1 MTQTDLVYTPSKE
14 GFSAQC
20 DRDLAQKRARLFTLQ
35 TAVLSPPD
43 PLYED
48 FQPQRDEFERSQSG
62 PVVGRGF
69 KAVDRGLVVA
79 QRQAKIGRCNHKP
92 WVHPTISDAACLGHR
107 VE

>member
-20 DRDLAQKRARLFTLQ
+20 DRDLGDRDLGDRDLAQKRARLFTLQ

-48 FQPQRDEFERSQSG
+48 FQPQRDEFERLSRRAGCGSS
-62 PVVGRGF
+62 
-69 KAVDRGLVVA
+69 L
-79 QRQAKIGRCNHKP
+79 
-92 WVHPTISDAACLGHR
+92 
-107 VE
+107 

>member
-20 DRDLAQKRARLFTLQ
+20 DRDLGDRDLAQKRARLFTLQ

-48 FQPQRDEFERSQSG
+48 FQPQQDEFERLSRRAGCGSS
-62 PVVGRGF
+62 
-69 KAVDRGLVVA
+69 L
-79 QRQAKIGRCNHKP
+79 
-92 WVHPTISDAACLGHR
+92 
-107 VE
+107 

>member
-20 DRDLAQKRARLFTLQ
+20 DRDLGDRDLAQKRARLFTLQ

-48 FQPQRDEFERSQSG
+48 FQPQRDEFERLSKRAGCGSS
-62 PVVGRGF
+62 
-69 KAVDRGLVVA
+69 L
-79 QRQAKIGRCNHKP
+79 
-92 WVHPTISDAACLGHR
+92 
-107 VE
+107 

>member
-20 DRDLAQKRARLFTLQ
+20 DRDLGDRDLAQKRARLFTLQ

-48 FQPQRDEFERSQSG
+48 FQPKRDEFERLSRRAGCGSS
-62 PVVGRGF
+62 
-69 KAVDRGLVVA
+69 L
-79 QRQAKIGRCNHKP
+79 
-92 WVHPTISDAACLGHR
+92 
-107 VE
+107 

>member
-20 DRDLAQKRARLFTLQ
+20 DRDLGDRDLAQKRARLFTLQ

-48 FQPQRDEFERSQSG
+48 FQPQRDEFERLSRRAGCGSN
-62 PVVGRGF
+62 
-69 KAVDRGLVVA
+69 L
-79 QRQAKIGRCNHKP
+79 
-92 WVHPTISDAACLGHR
+92 
-107 VE
+107 

>member
-20 DRDLAQKRARLFTLQ
+20 DRDLGDSDLAQKRARLFTLQ

-48 FQPQRDEFERSQSG
+48 FQPQRDEFERLSRRAG
-62 PVVGRGF
+62 C
-69 KAVDRGLVVA
+69 GL
-79 QRQAKIGRCNHKP
+79 
-92 WVHPTISDAACLGHR
+92 SL
-107 VE
+107 

>member
-20 DRDLAQKRARLFTLQ
+20 DRDLGDRDLAQKRARLFTLQ

-48 FQPQRDEFERSQSG
+48 FQPQRDEFERLSRRAGCRSS
-62 PVVGRGF
+62 
-69 KAVDRGLVVA
+69 L
-79 QRQAKIGRCNHKP
+79 
-92 WVHPTISDAACLGHR
+92 
-107 VE
+107 

>member
-20 DRDLAQKRARLFTLQ
+20 DSDLGDRDLAQKRARLFTLQ

-48 FQPQRDEFERSQSG
+48 FQPQRDEFERLSRRAGCGSS
-62 PVVGRGF
+62 
-69 KAVDRGLVVA
+69 L
-79 QRQAKIGRCNHKP
+79 
-92 WVHPTISDAACLGHR
+92 
-107 VE
+107 

>member
-20 DRDLAQKRARLFTLQ
+20 DRDLGDRALAQKRARLFTLQ

-48 FQPQRDEFERSQSG
+48 FQPQRDEFERLSRRAGCGSS
-62 PVVGRGF
+62 
-69 KAVDRGLVVA
+69 L
-79 QRQAKIGRCNHKP
+79 
-92 WVHPTISDAACLGHR
+92 
-107 VE
+107 

>member
-20 DRDLAQKRARLFTLQ
+20 DRDLGDRDLAQKRARLFTLQ

-48 FQPQRDEFERSQSG
+48 FQPQRDEFERLSRRAGCGS
-62 PVVGRGF
+62 R
-69 KAVDRGLVVA
+69 L
-79 QRQAKIGRCNHKP
+79 
-92 WVHPTISDAACLGHR
+92 
-107 VE
+107 

>member
-20 DRDLAQKRARLFTLQ
+20 DRDLGDRDLAQKRARLFTLQ

-48 FQPQRDEFERSQSG
+48 FQPQRDEFERLSRRAG
-62 PVVGRGF
+62 C
-69 KAVDRGLVVA
+69 GL
-79 QRQAKIGRCNHKP
+79 
-92 WVHPTISDAACLGHR
+92 SL
-107 VE
+107 

>member
-20 DRDLAQKRARLFTLQ
+20 DRDLGDRDLAQKRARLFTLQ

-48 FQPQRDEFERSQSG
+48 FQPQRDEFERLSRWAGCGSS
-62 PVVGRGF
+62 
-69 KAVDRGLVVA
+69 L
-79 QRQAKIGRCNHKP
+79 
-92 WVHPTISDAACLGHR
+92 
-107 VE
+107 

>member
-20 DRDLAQKRARLFTLQ
+20 ERDLGDRDLAQKRARLFTLQ

-48 FQPQRDEFERSQSG
+48 FQPQRDEFERLSRRAGCGSS
-62 PVVGRGF
+62 
-69 KAVDRGLVVA
+69 L
-79 QRQAKIGRCNHKP
+79 
-92 WVHPTISDAACLGHR
+92 
-107 VE
+107 

>member
-20 DRDLAQKRARLFTLQ
+20 DRDLGDRDLAQKRARLFTLQ

-48 FQPQRDEFERSQSG
+48 FQPQREEFERLSKRAGCGSS
-62 PVVGRGF
+62 
-69 KAVDRGLVVA
+69 L
-79 QRQAKIGRCNHKP
+79 
-92 WVHPTISDAACLGHR
+92 
-107 VE
+107 

>member
-20 DRDLAQKRARLFTLQ
+20 DRDLGDRDLAQKRARLFTLQ

-48 FQPQRDEFERSQSG
+48 FQPQRDEFERLSRRAGCGSS
-62 PVVGRGF
+62 
-69 KAVDRGLVVA
+69 L
-79 QRQAKIGRCNHKP
+79 
-92 WVHPTISDAACLGHR
+92 
-107 VE
+107 

>member
-20 DRDLAQKRARLFTLQ
+20 DRDLGDRDLAQKRARLFTLQ

-48 FQPQRDEFERSQSG
+48 FQPQRDEFERLSKRAGCGS
-62 PVVGRGF
+62 R
-69 KAVDRGLVVA
+69 L
-79 QRQAKIGRCNHKP
+79 
-92 WVHPTISDAACLGHR
+92 
-107 VE
+107 

>member
-20 DRDLAQKRARLFTLQ
+20 DRDLGDRDLAQKRARLFTLQ

-48 FQPQRDEFERSQSG
+48 FQPQPDEFERLSRRAGCGSS
-62 PVVGRGF
+62 
-69 KAVDRGLVVA
+69 L
-79 QRQAKIGRCNHKP
+79 
-92 WVHPTISDAACLGHR
+92 
-107 VE
+107 

>member
-20 DRDLAQKRARLFTLQ
+20 DRDLGVRDLAQKRARLFTLQ

-48 FQPQRDEFERSQSG
+48 FQPQRDEFKRLSRRAGCGSS
-62 PVVGRGF
+62 
-69 KAVDRGLVVA
+69 L
-79 QRQAKIGRCNHKP
+79 
-92 WVHPTISDAACLGHR
+92 
-107 VE
+107 

>member
-14 GFSAQC
+14 GFFAQC

-48 FQPQRDEFERSQSG
+48 FQPQRDEFERLSRRAGCGSS
-62 PVVGRGF
+62 
-69 KAVDRGLVVA
+69 L
-79 QRQAKIGRCNHKP
+79 
-92 WVHPTISDAACLGHR
+92 
-107 VE
+107 

>member
-20 DRDLAQKRARLFTLQ
+20 DRDLGDRDLAQKRALLFTLQ

-48 FQPQRDEFERSQSG
+48 FQPQRDEFERLSRRAGCGSS
-62 PVVGRGF
+62 
-69 KAVDRGLVVA
+69 L
-79 QRQAKIGRCNHKP
+79 
-92 WVHPTISDAACLGHR
+92 
-107 VE
+107 